1 MKKNEII
8 KIIKIDEKLLDKYL
22 SEENNDEEL
31 IKKLSKKRKE
41 FLLKTNNT
49 LEEDINKLYQVM
61 TFFYKLS
68 LWN

>member
-31 IKKLSKKRKE
+31 IKKLSKKEKRV
-41 FLLKTNNT
+41 LT
-49 LEEDINKLYQVM
+49 
-61 TFFYKLS
+61 
-68 LWN
+68 